1 MNRKLY
7 WLSCVVNFV
16 LIAVSVYGALRIPPD
31 MPLPVHWN
39 IRGEADW
46 YLPRNTVLV
55 LMPALAIIMSLIYA
69 AIPMIEPRKENA
81 KRSSGL
87 YYASWFG
94 MLCLT
99 LTLHSALVFSAARGQ
114 APSPLIVFAS
124 ASTLIIVIGNYMT
137 KSRSNWFFGLRTPWS
152 LSSER
157 AWIAANRATG
167 WLFVIT
173 GILSGLVASL
183 LDVKSGFTILA
194 AGVIASALIGVAV
207 SYQNWR
213 EDREQLQ

>member
-1 MNRKLY
+1 MSRRLY
-7 WLSCVVNFV
+7 WLSCAISLV
-16 LIAVSVYGALRIPPD
+16 LVAVSVYGALRIPPD

-55 LMPALAIIMSLIYA
+55 LAPALAIIMSLIYA

-81 KRSSGL
+81 KRSAGL

-94 MLCLT
+94 LLCVT
-99 LTLHSALVFSAARGQ
+99 LTIHSAVVFSAVRGQ
-114 APSPLIVFAS
+114 DPSPLIVFAS

-152 LSSER
+152 LSSEQ

-173 GILSGLVASL
+173 GILSAIVASM
-183 LDVKSGFTILA
+183 LDIRSGFTILA
-194 AGVIASALIGVAV
+194 VGVFASALIGAAV
-207 SYQNWR
+207 SYQHWR
-213 EDREQLQ
+213 QDGEQAQ